1 MPINSKDDLDAALAA
16 GQTNIT
22 MSSKNVH
29 GVTVQAAGTW
39 YDLSKGAGMIAWDA
53 LIGSGTNLTFQPV
66 SDNTT
71 TTAATAALGGSISTT
86 TFTDTTHGSGRFT
99 VGMQLTGTGVTAG
112 TYITALG
119 TGTGRNAGGTYTVN
133 ISQTVTAQTITGTA
147 TANFI
152 PHGGNV
158 TPAIK
163 HLLNGSVISAA
174 ATSAPAFFQLVD
186 IIGFIPVDTVTLTSA
201 QTILGSQTYP
211 RYADG
216 KDVRAFI
223 VSVVATGV
231 GNPTLQLNYTRPST
245 GGTDTGR
252 LTPAAPSLP
261 VANASAP
268 VGQIIYSGTGV
279 GKYGPMMPLQGGDNG
294 ILSIQSIQQSATM
307 TSGVYAIVLCKPIGL
322 PIPLT
327 TIGVPGERDYFNQQ
341 PSLPIIP
348 DGACLSWLML
358 AGAATPVNTPYNFT
372 TQTVWKV

>member
-16 GQTNIT
+16 GQTWVS
-22 MSSKNVH
+22 MHSKNTLPV
-29 GVTVQAAGTW
+29 GVQAAGTW

-53 LIGSGTNLTFQPV
+53 LIGSGTNLTFQPI
-66 SDNTT
+66 SDTTT

-99 VGMQLTGTGVTAG
+99 VGQALTGTGVTAG

-119 TGTGRNAGGTYTVN
+119 TGTGSNNGGTYTVN

-152 PHGGNV
+152 QHGGNV
-158 TPAIK
+158 SAAVK
-163 HLLNGSVISAA
+163 QLLNASVVSAS

-186 IIGFIPVDTVTLTSA
+186 IIGMIPVSTVTSTSA

-216 KDVRAFI
+216 KGVMAYI
-223 VSVVATGV
+223 TPVVVMGAGT
-231 GNPTLQLNYTRPST
+231 PTLQLNYTNPASA
-245 GGTDTGR
+245 TGR
-252 LTPAAPSLP
+252 LTPSAPSLP
-261 VANASAP
+261 VANATAP
-268 VGQIIYSGTGV
+268 VGQILYSGTGV
-279 GKYGPMMPLQGGDNG
+279 GKVGPFMPLQGDNG
-294 ILSIQSIQQSATM
+294 ILSIQTIQQSATM

-327 TIGVPGERDYFNQQ
+327 TLGVPGERDFFNQL
-341 PSLPIIP
+341 PSMPVIP

-372 TQTVWKV
+372 IQTVWKA

>member
-1 MPINSKDDLDAALAA
+1 MAINSQDDLVAALSA
-16 GQTNIT
+16 GKTCICPY
-22 MSSKNVH
+22 SKNVH
-29 GVTVQAAGTW
+29 SVTTQAAGVW

-66 SDNTT
+66 SDTTT
-71 TTAATAALGGSISTT
+71 TTAASAALGGSISTT

-99 VGMQLTGTGVTAG
+99 VGMALTGTGVTAG

-119 TGTGRNAGGTYTVN
+119 TGTGSNNGGTYTVN

-158 TPAIK
+158 SPDVK
-163 HLLNGSVISAA
+163 HLLNASIVSAA
-174 ATSAPAFFQLVD
+174 ATSAPAYFQLVD
-186 IIGFIPVDTVTLTSA
+186 IIGFIPVSTVTSTSA
-201 QTILGSQTYP
+201 QTILGSQAYP

-223 VSVVATGV
+223 TPVVVTGA
-231 GNPTLQLNYTRPST
+231 GTPTLQLNYTNPAST
-245 GGTDTGR
+245 TGR
-252 LTPAAPSLP
+252 LTPVAPSLP
-261 VANASAP
+261 IANATAP
-268 VGQIIYSGTGV
+268 VGQILHSGTGV
-279 GKYGPMMPLQGGDNG
+279 GKYGPFMPLQSGDTG
-294 ILSIQSIQQSATM
+294 ILSIQTIQQSATM

-327 TIGVPGERDYFNQQ
+327 TIGVPGERDFFNQL
-341 PSLPIIP
+341 PSLPVIP

-358 AGAATPVNTPYNFT
+358 AGAATPVNTPYNFVL
-372 TQTVWKV
+372 QTVWG

>member
-22 MSSKNVH
+22 MHSKNTHSV
-29 GVTVQAAGTW
+29 GTQAAGVW

-53 LIGSGTNLTFQPV
+53 VIGSGTNLTFQPV
-66 SDNTT
+66 SDTTT
-71 TTAATAALGGSISTT
+71 TTATTAATSGSISTT
-86 TFTDTTHGSGRFT
+86 TFTDTTHDTGRFT
-99 VGMQLTGTGVTAG
+99 VGMALTGTGVTAG

-119 TGTGRNAGGTYTVN
+119 TGTGSNNGGTYTVN
-133 ISQTVTAQTITGTA
+133 ISQTVTSQTITGTA

-158 TPAIK
+158 STAVK
-163 HLLNGSVISAA
+163 QLLNASVVSAS

-186 IIGFIPVDTVTLTSA
+186 IIGFIPVSTVTSTSA

-216 KDVRAFI
+216 VGVRAYI
-223 VSVVATGV
+223 VPISVMGAGT
-231 GNPTLQLNYTRPST
+231 PTLRLSYTNPAST
-245 GGTDTGR
+245 AGR

-261 VANASAP
+261 VANTTAP
-268 VGQIIYSGTGV
+268 VGQILYSGTGV
-279 GKYGPMMPLQGGDNG
+279 GKYGPFMPLQGGDNG
-294 ILSIQSIQQSATM
+294 ILTIQSIQQSATM

-322 PIPLT
+322 PLPLT
-327 TIGVPGERDYFNQQ
+327 TLGVPGERDFFNQL
-341 PSLPIIP
+341 PSMPIIP

-372 TQTVWKV
+372 TQTVWKA